1 MSKINVRSAKSVLS
15 LSHEDAIVLY
25 SLISQH
31 PAVIKLLRLTNLG
44 FYLSV
49 LGVLAYLI
57 QTRYRVNLVVEK
69 KSKLSNL
76 SYK

>member
-1 MSKINVRSAKSVLS
+1 MARIDIRSAKSVLS
-15 LSHEDAIVLY
+15 LSNEDAIVLF

-49 LGVLAYLI
+49 LGIVAYLI
-57 QTRYRVNLVVEK
+57 QTRYQVNLVVEK

-76 SYK
+76 NYK

>member
-1 MSKINVRSAKSVLS
+1 MAKIDIRSAKSVLS
-15 LSHEDAIVLY
+15 LSHEDAIVLF
-25 SLISQH
+25 SIISQH

-44 FYLSV
+44 FYLSI

-57 QTRYRVNLVVEK
+57 QTRYQVNLVVEK

-76 SYK
+76 NYK